1 MKRALLLAFI
11 ALACVSI
18 AGAQDCDLCGTWIGI
33 AHEAALR
40 EHPETGNMMRVD
52 EKLYIRI
59 KQING
64 KYQVRMKAQI
74 ADGSRPFSYLPEC
87 KVTSVVGNTIKWIQD
102 WEGNEGGNLGTE
114 QGIVVGRDS
123 QIAYFT
129 AVLTDGV
136 LKLSEE
142 YIITYYDRQGREIT
156 SKSFPVSY
164 SKGVT
169 LYKEDSDW

>member
-1 MKRALLLAFI
+1 MKKMGLLCLF
-11 ALACVSI
+11 LLFNVTRVM
-18 AGAQDCDLCGTWIGI
+18 AQEPAICGDWIGI
-33 AHEAALR
+33 AHEATLK

-59 KQING
+59 KQVGG

-74 ADGSRPFSYLPEC
+74 ADGSRHFSYLPEC
-87 KVTSVVGNTIKWIQD
+87 IVTSVTGNTIQWSQN
-102 WEGNEGGNLGTE
+102 WEGNEGGDLGTV
-114 QGIVVGRDS
+114 QGVIIGRDI
-123 QIAYFT
+123 QIAYYT

-142 YIITYYDRQGREIT
+142 YIITYYDRQGNKIT
-156 SKSFPVSY
+156 SKSFPASY
-164 SKGVT
+164 SNGVT